1 MWQVPPEGEWN
12 LESEQ
17 SHRTR
22 HYHHYPGSSSENSSK
37 PPPRPHALPMHVASN
52 VEFTTSDTSFAS
64 SYISTALELVL
75 GLWRFERPF
84 TQVNPHPDVCTR
96 LGRHWQRT
104 CLGLPQEATAMKSP
118 TLLVCGVLLD
128 GLHALLCTR
137 PLSSGEGGRSCLHV
151 CDPSRL
157 VGIPVVPG
165 RKFKIERTI

>member
-1 MWQVPPEGEWN
+1 MEFGVRAITPDP
-12 LESEQ
+12 
-17 SHRTR
+17 
-22 HYHHYPGSSSENSSK
+22 
-37 PPPRPHALPMHVASN
+37 ALPSLPGVILGNLIETAAEAARFAHMHVVSN

-84 TQVNPHPDVCTR
+84 TQVNPHPDVCSR

-128 GLHALLCTR
+128 GLPALLCTR